1 MPDTF
6 VLNVTALGGLR
17 ETLKF
22 IAACEALGV
31 GFWFYSG
38 ETAVGTAAYMQLAA
52 ALPYLSQPGQSLL
65 RWYAD
70 DVTAALIQPRA
81 NRVPIPDG
89 PGLGVTLD
97 PVALKRCKDRFVREG
112 VISQLGD
119 PALAHYRRFET
130 Q

>member
-1 MPDTF
+1 MCIRDR
-6 VLNVTALGGLR
+6 NVTALGGLR

-22 IAACEALGV
+22 VSACEALGV

-70 DVTAALIQPRA
+70 DVTAELIQPRA
-81 NRVPIPDG
+81 NLVPIPDG

-97 PVALKRCKDRFVREG
+97 PVALKRCKDRFDREG